1 MDFLTEEE
9 LFELQHQEELETLN
23 ELDSA
28 DPDEY
33 DFDPFSFAMK
43 KHSSSSKNENNSNIK
58 ASQIPVL
65 KDNLPKGRKESSNHS
80 GNSEHCSINY
90 SVSNED
96 CDKTEEKE
104 NCVGG
109 VVEPVKSTTKDVLE
123 ISSSPLKHVENS
135 EYCSSLAPRT
145 LFIDESMC
153 TEDNACPD
161 ESDSDLECS
170 ESLISQS
177 GKRKF
182 SKLSD
187 NEDES
192 LLQAP
197 GKKQCHSL
205 ENSPKLQPSKR
216 MSIADKPVSFF
227 EKERLPLTRSDG
239 RRIYFFVNEED
250 DEKNIVPSFS
260 QRTSTLLSTPIEE
273 LKSQY
278 FIMEENTLKSGDI
291 QASQSDNL
299 QMDTT
304 EDLIEERKVE
314 SLLWVEK
321 YRPLSYMHL
330 LSEEGINRTLLH
342 WLKLWDKV
350 VFGREKKRKKK
361 NIEPQKE
368 KKFQKTYGELIED
381 LDEYGRPHHK
391 VAFLSGPPG
400 LGKTTLAV
408 IIAKQA
414 GYNVVELNASDDRNP
429 EAFRTQL
436 EAATQMKSV
445 LQQDKRPNCLVLDEI
460 DGAPAQSINV
470 LLSFI
475 KSTGITR
482 GKRKKGD
489 IPLLMR
495 PLICICNDPYSTAL
509 KPLRQLALVLNFP
522 PTTSSR
528 LTARLNEVSLK
539 EGLIAEMAALTLL
552 CEKTSNDIRS
562 CLSTLQFIHRKQKEL
577 KVHDLKGLHIGQK
590 DVQKSLFVVWQDI
603 FHAKNSSS
611 FNAIYQT
618 IQAFGDYEK
627 VYIGVLENYL
637 NIKFKRNLDAVW
649 EGPEW
654 LCFVDIIQ
662 QQIAQNQL
670 FFLLPYLPYPAITF
684 HLLYAQNTFPH
695 ILYPSAYYE

>member
-1 MDFLTEEE
+1 
-9 LFELQHQEELETLN
+9 
-23 ELDSA
+23 
-28 DPDEY
+28 
-33 DFDPFSFAMK
+33 MK
-43 KHSSSSKNENNSNIK
+43 KHSSSSSNENKSDIK
-58 ASQIPVL
+58 SSQIPIL
-65 KDNLPKGRKESSNHS
+65 KDNLPKGRHESSKHS
-80 GNSEHCSINY
+80 ENSEHCSINH

-104 NCVGG
+104 NSFGSI
-109 VVEPVKSTTKDVLE
+109 VEPIKSAAKNLE

-135 EYCSSLAPRT
+135 EYCSVAPRR

-170 ESLISQS
+170 ESLISQG

-187 NEDES
+187 NEDE
-192 LLQAP
+192 AP
-197 GKKQCHSL
+197 GKKPCHSP
-205 ENSPKLQPSKR
+205 ENSPKVQPSER
-216 MSIADKPVSFF
+216 TSVADKPVSFF
-227 EKERLPLTRSDG
+227 TEEKLPLTRSDG
-239 RRIYFFVNEED
+239 RRIYFVVNEEHD
-250 DEKNIVPSFS
+250 QKNIVPSFS

-278 FIMEENTLKSGDI
+278 FIMEENALKSCDI

-304 EDLIEERKVE
+304 EDVIGERNVE

-361 NIEPQKE
+361 NTEPQKE

-460 DGAPAQSINV
+460 DGAPAPSINV

-495 PLICICNDPYSTAL
+495 PVICICNDPYSTAL

-539 EGLIAEMAALTLL
+539 EGLIAEIAALTLL

-590 DVQKSLFVVWQDI
+590 DVQKSLFAVWQDI
-603 FHAKNSSS
+603 FHAKNSNS

-670 FFLLPYLPYPAITF
+670 FFLLPYLPYPAIAF

-695 ILYPSAYYE
+695 ISYPSAYYE